1 MSTVLVVEDDP
12 DVRELIARK
21 LAQAGFEVHT
31 REDGQAGLEATSEV
45 APDIVLL
52 DIMMPRLDGIE
63 VCRRMRAEPSTA
75 SVPVIMLT
83 AKAQEADVDRGF
95 GVGADDYIIKPFSP
109 RELLNRVR
117 AVLARAG

>member
-1 MSTVLVVEDDP
+1 MSTVLVVEDDS

-52 DIMMPRLDGIE
+52 DVMMPRLDGIE
-63 VCRRMRAEPSTA
+63 VCRRMRAKPSTA

-95 GVGADDYIIKPFSP
+95 GVGADDYITKPFSP
-109 RELLNRVR
+109 RELLNRVQ

>member
-1 MSTVLVVEDDP
+1 MSTVLVVEDDS

-52 DIMMPRLDGIE
+52 DVMMPRLDGIE
-63 VCRRMRAEPSTA
+63 VCRRMRAKPSTA

-109 RELLNRVR
+109 RELLNRVQ

>member
-31 REDGQAGLEATSEV
+31 RQDGQAGLEATSEV

-52 DIMMPRLDGIE
+52 DVMMPRLDGIE

-109 RELLNRVR
+109 RELINRVQ
-117 AVLARAG
+117 AVLARAR

>member
-31 REDGQAGLEATSEV
+31 RQDGQAGLEATSEV

-52 DIMMPRLDGIE
+52 DVMMPRLDGIE

-109 RELLNRVR
+109 RELLNRVQ

>member
-109 RELLNRVR
+109 RELL
-117 AVLARAG
+117 